1 MDGFEDFYRR
11 RAGEVRRYAAA
22 IVGHDDA
29 DDACQDAWLRIWR
42 AWGDADPARRD
53 AWAFR
58 VVRNCCLDR
67 RRRARPVDALDETRL
82 PPLPDIGDAVHS
94 RLDADAALALLARL
108 PLPLREALWLR
119 EVAELS
125 YAEIAEVQQVPIGTV
140 MSRLHSARNKVARQ
154 LRAEGR

>member
-22 IVGHDDA
+22 IVGHHDA

-53 AWAFR
+53 AWVFR

-67 RRRARPVDALDETRL
+67 RRRARPVDALDEARP
-82 PPLPDIGDAVHS
+82 PPLPDIGDAVHA

-119 EVAELS
+119 ELAELS

-140 MSRLHSARNKVARQ
+140 MSRLHSARKKVAGQ